1 MTTSKKIK
9 VNPDTDI
16 IPISKIK
23 SKLIVDLNEKY
34 KAVKFLEDNIGEN
47 PDIIGYN
54 NTHLDTSSKAQ
65 HMKEINDKMN
75 FI

>member
-47 PDIIGYN
+47 PDIIG
-54 NTHLDTSSKAQ
+54 
-65 HMKEINDKMN
+65 
-75 FI
+75 

>member
-1 MTTSKKIK
+1 M
-9 VNPDTDI
+9 I
-16 IPISKIK
+16 I
-23 SKLIVDLNEKY
+23 DLNGKY
-34 KAVKFLEDNIGEN
+34 KTLKFLEDNIGEN